1 MVIPTCPLLIS
12 NYFFV
17 PLCVMDARFTY
28 NNIELAY
35 AIEGEGDTI
44 VLLHG
49 WGCDHT
55 IWQATTEMLK
65 EHFRVI
71 AVDFAG
77 FGQSNEPQEVW
88 GVEEYTQSIEALL
101 ASLGV
106 VRPTLCGH
114 SFGGRV
120 SILYASRNEVARV
133 VLTDAAG
140 VKPKRSLS
148 YYRKVYTFKLMKR
161 ALPILIG
168 KQKAAMLIEQRR
180 SKVGSSDYNRATPMM
195 RAILSKCV
203 NEDLC
208 KVMPKV
214 AAPVLL
220 FWGDKDTAT
229 PLADAHKMERLMP
242 NAGLV
247 IAYGAGHF
255 AMLEQ
260 PALWMASLKS
270 FLNIE

>member
-1 MVIPTCPLLIS
+1 
-12 NYFFV
+12 
-17 PLCVMDARFTY
+17 MDARFTY
-28 NNIELAY
+28 NNRELAY
-35 AIEGEGDTI
+35 TIEGEGDTV

-55 IWQATTEMLK
+55 IWQATTDMLK
-65 EHFRVI
+65 QHYRVI

-77 FGQSNEPQEVW
+77 FGASNEPREVW
-88 GVEEYTQSIEALL
+88 GVEEYTRSIEALL

-120 SILYASRNEVARV
+120 SILYASRNEVERV
-133 VLTDAAG
+133 ILTDAAG
-140 VKPKRSLS
+140 VKPKRTLS
-148 YYRKVYTFKLMKR
+148 YYRKVYTFKLLKR

-168 KQKAAMLIEQRR
+168 KQKATILIEQRR
-180 SKVGSSDYNRATPMM
+180 SKGGSSDYNRATPMM

-208 KVMPKV
+208 HVMPKV
-214 AAPVLL
+214 VAPVLL
-220 FWGDKDTAT
+220 FWGDKDSAT
-229 PLADAHKMERLMP
+229 PITDAHKMERLMP

-247 IAYGAGHF
+247 VAEGAGHF

-260 PALWMASLKS
+260 PALWMASVKS
-270 FLNIE
+270 FLKIE